1 MKSIAVFAGSFC
13 PFTKGH
19 EDIVQKALPLFD
31 EVVVAIG
38 HNANKRDLFSVEQR
52 LAWLQ
57 QIYKDEPKVKIMSYE
72 GLTVALCQRL
82 GARYL
87 IRGLRNAS
95 DYNMEEEMRLANR
108 MLCPEIE
115 TIFIPASPQWTAV
128 SSSLVREL
136 WALGA
141 DFSPYLSYPLPE
153 RV

>member
-72 GLTVALCQRL
+72 GLTVELCQRL

-141 DFSPYLSYPLPE
+141 DYSPYLSYPLPE